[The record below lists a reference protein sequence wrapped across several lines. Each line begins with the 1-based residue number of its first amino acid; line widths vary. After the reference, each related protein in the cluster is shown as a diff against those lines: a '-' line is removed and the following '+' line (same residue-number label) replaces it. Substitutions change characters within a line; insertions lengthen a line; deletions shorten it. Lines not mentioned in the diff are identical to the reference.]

1 MIPWALNRPGERQER
16 PWNVPMRGRATVLEY
31 REVFNPDTYLTDFK
45 EVVVLED
52 QPCKLSFKTLD
63 TTTTTGNVAV
73 MTQGVKLFLSPD
85 VSIKPGSKITVTQNG
100 VTTEYSSSGVPAKY
114 PTHQEIMLKLFE
126 RWA

>member
-1 MIPWALNRPGERQER
+1 MGIEQARKAARKALERTYE
-16 PWNVPMRGRATVLEY
+16 GRATVSEY
-31 REVFNPDTYLTDFK
+31 KAFRNPDTYLTDFK

-63 TTTTTGNVAV
+63 TTTDTGHIAV
-73 MTQGVKLFLSPD
+73 MTQAVKLFLSPD
-85 VSIKPGSKITVTQNG
+85 VTIAPGVKIVVTQNG
-100 VTTEYSSSGVPAKY
+100 VTTEYASSGVPAKY